1 MRRIITITTTMGQ
14 ALEDKYEVVG
24 QSSVASLNA
33 RRLAVARLCDGA
45 VAATLTS

>member
-1 MRRIITITTTMGQ
+1 MRMNITITTTMG
-14 ALEDKYEVVG
+14 LDSEDKYEAVG
-24 QSSVASLNA
+24 QSSVASLNF